1 VTPAT
6 ASRPASYRLLQIVIL
21 GVVAWGIYRVLAPEL
36 AQLSRE
42 DLTQWRPA
50 VVPLAAS
57 LLLLVAVYV
66 MHALLWRQILT
77 DLAIARPL
85 VRDTIRVYFLASL
98 GRYIPGKVWQLAG
111 LAVLAGRAGIPAGPA
126 AAAAVLGQF
135 GFLTTGLLFLGITLP
150 EWPTALGAA
159 DNGAVSA
166 TLPLAAGAVL
176 LITGGGLIWLLVA
189 TPLGHGFRDAV
200 TRRLYARGGGRAAS
214 RVAAAFALADRVRPR
229 DAAVWATAYGISWVL
244 LGAAFVLFA
253 AAFHPPLAEQPR
265 FVAGTVAAAYLVGYL
280 FILVPAGIGVREGA
294 MLLLLQQV
302 MPAGGALVISVLS
315 RLWFTAAELVPL
327 TFLPVLGRT
336 TTLRRE
342 DGES

>member
-1 VTPAT
+1 VTSASAT
-6 ASRPASYRLLQIVIL
+6 RRASYRLLQIL
-21 GVVAWGIYRVLAPEL
+21 LLAAVAWGIYRVLAPEL
-36 AQLSRE
+36 SQLSRA

-50 VVPLAAS
+50 PLPLAAS
-57 LLLLVAVYV
+57 LLLLVAVYL
-66 MHALLWRQILT
+66 MHALLWRRILT
-77 DLAIARPL
+77 DLSIATPL
-85 VRDTIRVYFLASL
+85 VRTSIRVYFLASL
-98 GRYIPGKVWQLAG
+98 GRYLPGKVWQLAG
-111 LAVLAGRAGIPAGPA
+111 LAVLAGKAGIPAGPA

-150 EWPTALGAA
+150 EWPAAIGAA
-159 DNGAVSA
+159 DNGGVSA
-166 TLPLAAGAVL
+166 TLPLAVGAVL

-189 TPLGHGFRDAV
+189 TPLGHGFRNAV
-200 TRRLYARGGGRAAS
+200 TRGLHNRAGSRAAD

-229 DAAVWATAYGISWVL
+229 DAALWAAAYAISWVV

-253 AAFHPPLAEQPR
+253 SAFHPPLAELPR

-315 RLWFTAAELVPL
+315 RVWFTAAELVPL
-327 TFLPVLGRT
+327 AFLPVLGGT
-336 TTLRRE
+336 GTFRRE